1 MKEMIFDRIRKK
13 YVTLTPEE
21 QIRQKMVLFLTRE
34 KNFPESLLSIER
46 KIVDNT
52 NIRSLR
58 TDIVVYEK
66 DSYTPFILVECKS
79 EKVKITHQAVEQI
92 MEYNSLI
99 NAKFLVLTNGKEVL
113 CFENENENGKYK
125 LTKIPN
131 YKN

>member
-34 KNFPESLLSIER
+34 KKFPESLLSIER

-66 DSYTPFILVECKS
+66 DSHTPFILVECKS

-99 NAKFLVLTNGKEVL
+99 NAKFLVLTNGKGVL
-113 CFENENENGKYK
+113 CFENENGKYR

-131 YKN
+131 YNN

>member
-34 KNFPESLLSIER
+34 KKFPESLLSIER

-66 DSYTPFILVECKS
+66 DYYTPFILVECKS

-113 CFENENENGKYK
+113 CFENENGKYK